1 MQREAGLVLSNVS
14 QPASYRRSR
23 PLTRSSRCGCL
34 APEPIRLE
42 ALRPRCGS
50 LPLPERSFASEKD
63 VSDVTHH
70 LEPAPA
76 RRSGE
81 GAANE
86 RSAQSVFFVSI
97 SRRARASTLGT
108 VFQAI
113 PRVWFPASLPRRAH
127 RARRVDRVPARS
139 CRGLPAHDVHSCVEL
154 GELGPLP
161 AASIRRR
168 RALSV
173 FALRLPCTRGARLGG
188 DPGPFDRCLL
198 LTDSIF
204 KDETPSLDAR
214 RTARPHAMRELS
226 VHAAEPTSAS
236 RPTVAERCLLRPPF
250 CRRTSDA
257 PSPRGLPRRSAAAST
272 GVGPR
277 TRMLFRARDLRVE
290 PEGLDRRH
298 QAA

>member
-1 MQREAGLVLSNVS
+1 MKE
-14 QPASYRRSR
+14 
-23 PLTRSSRCGCL
+23 
-34 APEPIRLE
+34 
-42 ALRPRCGS
+42 LRTS
-50 LPLPERSFASEKD
+50 
-63 VSDVTHH
+63 
-70 LEPAPA
+70 
-76 RRSGE
+76 
-81 GAANE
+81 
-86 RSAQSVFFVSI
+86 RSAQASSSCRSRGARARARSEPFSGDPSRLVSGFAPPPRPLGSSGRSRSRAI
-97 SRRARASTLGT
+97 LPRLACTRRSLVRRAR
-108 VFQAI
+108 
-113 PRVWFPASLPRRAH
+113 
-127 RARRVDRVPARS
+127 RARSPPRCVCSTP
-139 CRGLPAHDVHSCVEL
+139 RGAQ
-154 GELGPLP
+154 
-161 AASIRRR
+161 R
-168 RALSV
+168 